1 MKIIQKNR
9 LRNGKR
15 NQTMAKAES
24 IDTVILPT
32 VMPNAM
38 MKLLSIISQNGALL
52 APTPCVQIVFMFSKR
67 CVPGI
72 SVIGVSNTALVSS
85 VAATKATY
93 SGNRMTRM
101 PRISRVWL
109 KIVSPRR
116 FSIIGSAPYFR
127 HSGTAPP

>member
-1 MKIIQKNR
+1 
-9 LRNGKR
+9 
-15 NQTMAKAES
+15 MAKAES

-67 CVPGI
+67 CVPDQRHWR
-72 SVIGVSNTALVSS
+72 VEHRFGVQRGGDKGHVQWEQDDEDA
-85 VAATKATY
+85 
-93 SGNRMTRM
+93 
-101 PRISRVWL
+101 RISRVWL